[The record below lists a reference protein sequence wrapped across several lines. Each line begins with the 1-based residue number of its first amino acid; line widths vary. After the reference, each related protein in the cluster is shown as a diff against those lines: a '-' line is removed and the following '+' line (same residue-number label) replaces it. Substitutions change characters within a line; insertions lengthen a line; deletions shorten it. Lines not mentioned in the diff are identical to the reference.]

1 MPNQSK
7 LTPAVLRKMIAEEKK
22 KMSSSDTISS
32 DAKKDAW
39 AGGSN
44 LVQKVDYIK
53 ALDIKEAALKKK
65 LKLIEGAKKI
75 LKQQI
80 IKEL

>member
-1 MPNQSK
+1 
-7 LTPAVLRKMIAEEKK
+7 MIAEEKK
-22 KMSSSDTISS
+22 KMTSSDIISS

-53 ALDIKEAALKKK
+53 ALDIKEAKLRKK
-65 LKLIEGAKKI
+65 LKIIESAKKL
-75 LKQQI
+75 LKQQVM
-80 IKEL
+80 KEL

>member
-1 MPNQSK
+1 MSTQNK
-7 LTPAVLRKMIAEEKK
+7 LTPSVLKQMIAEEKK
-22 KMSSSDTISS
+22 KLSNADTISS
-32 DAKKDAW
+32 DLKKDSW

-53 ALDIKEAALKKK
+53 ALDIKEAKLKKK
-65 LKLIEGAKKI
+65 LRIVKEAKKL
-75 LKQQI
+75 LKKQV